1 MKEFSQKNT
10 ALQQQLESKAS
21 RVNDLER
28 ALSSSADE
36 KDAQIRR
43 LTTTVEELRESSRT
57 RDVLCI
63 SLAEETNN
71 LRQQLTD
78 VGTQCQQMAQRLE
91 NSKTKQGSQL
101 KVRIIDD
108 KGHNSINF
116 SLFKGYCV
124 KLSELLCVG
133 KLWNTIFR
141 IKIFTTYHI

>member
-1 MKEFSQKNT
+1 M
-10 ALQQQLESKAS
+10 
-21 RVNDLER
+21 NDLER

-91 NSKTKQGSQL
+91 NSKAKQGSQL
-101 KVRIIDD
+101 KVHVIDD
-108 KGHNSINF
+108 KGHNSIN
-116 SLFKGYCV
+116 
-124 KLSELLCVG
+124 
-133 KLWNTIFR
+133 
-141 IKIFTTYHI
+141 